1 MNKNITNIS
10 GVTLI
15 EILMGVVISIVM
27 MAAMFTSYN
36 VVNNTYSKVT
46 DTAKMS
52 QAGREVLGMIMRDVR
67 MAGYKYFGDNIPYD
81 AKEHIPIKI
90 TKQDLNNPCDKI
102 EIVYGDIESNPLKFK
117 RYRVTYECVEDTS
130 NLGLKIL
137 QKKKEVWVGTL
148 PGAFQLDGTSDTY
161 DSEDVVQYVQ
171 DLIFYPIDN
180 KGQII
185 HPPPSDINNTDK
197 VNSIKLVEVLLS
209 VRSKNK
215 FFRSKKKRIKE
226 VLMDGG
232 RKIGNTED
240 RYLRETILITAHA
253 RNVGL

>member
-117 RYRVTYECVEDTS
+117 RYRVTYECVKDTS
-130 NLGLKIL
+130 NPGLKIL

-148 PGAFQLDGTSDTY
+148 PGAFQVDGTSDTY

-215 FFRSKKKRIKE
+215 FFRSKKKKNKRSFN
-226 VLMDGG
+226 GWG
-232 RKIGNTED
+232 
-240 RYLRETILITAHA
+240 
-253 RNVGL
+253 